1 MDKLRDFLKSKM
13 GQLLMALCLIPMAFL
28 GFSGSFGGASSDPN
42 TVATIGKRSIT
53 TNELQ
58 NAITNYR
65 QALIAQG
72 ANASQINESVLKDQA
87 LQDLIN
93 SDLLVQQANKLGMG
107 LSDKTISMIL
117 QKQSAFQDENGEFSN
132 ALFANFLKTR
142 GITKDQLFD
151 EQRSQYALNQ
161 LNRSIVSSSIYPI
174 SAINSFINLQLQ
186 TRNVW
191 LHRFNWQDF
200 ANQVTVSDN
209 EISDYYHQHQ
219 NDLQSIAMVDLS
231 YITLTPE
238 EINVEAV
245 TNEEINQQYE
255 AYKQELNIDD
265 MREISQILLTGED
278 AGSKSQEVIQ
288 KLADGAKFADLAKAY
303 SDDPSAENGGD
314 IGRFNAAVFGNEAN
328 KVKKALNGLKVG
340 DVSKPVTTSYG
351 IQIFTVTSNNN
362 DKIPSIDDVRP
373 ELEDRAI
380 RYKRE
385 QAFSD
390 KVTQINELAVNGYSI
405 QDIADQEKVTF
416 KTIKDF
422 QEEDNQTELGQPII
436 IEKAFDDN
444 IIQEQAVTANINVNS
459 KTYWIQPVNYRPIK
473 SLSAEE
479 ATPVIKALLTKQKA
493 SKLALQEAQTTAKAI
508 ISKEDMTQQKV
519 KFSALGSINRQ
530 SQKLLEA
537 EKAVAFSQKAP
548 DSGVISISALTD
560 LGASVLVVDKVNE
573 VEQSQLSDIDQRQ
586 TALIVR
592 QNLGQSDLQDYLEYL
607 RITHGVKINE
617 EAIHSGTL

>member
-1 MDKLRDFLKSKM
+1 MDKLRDFLKSKT
-13 GQLLMALCLIPMAFL
+13 GQLLMVLCLIPMAFL
-28 GFSGSFGGASSDPN
+28 GFSGSFGGSSSDPN
-42 TVATIGKRSIT
+42 AVATIGKRNIT

-72 ANASQINESVLKDQA
+72 VNASQINESVLKDQA

-117 QKQSAFQDENGEFSN
+117 QQQKEFQDENGQFSN
-132 ALFANFLKTR
+132 ELFANFLKTR
-142 GITKDQLFD
+142 GITKEQLFN

-174 SAINSFINLQLQ
+174 SAINDFINLQLQ

-191 LHRFNWQDF
+191 LHRFHWQDF
-200 ANQVTVSDN
+200 ADQVNVSNQ
-209 EISDYYHQHQ
+209 EINDYYNQHQ

-231 YITLTPE
+231 YIVLTPE
-238 EINVEAV
+238 DINVEAV

-278 AGSKSQEVIQ
+278 AGSKSQEVIK
-288 KLADGAKFADLAKAY
+288 KLADGANFADLAKAY

-328 KVKKALNGLKVG
+328 KVKEALNGLKVG
-340 DVSKPVTTSYG
+340 EVSQPVTTSYG

-373 ELEDRAI
+373 ELEDRAMQ
-380 RYKRE
+380 YKRE

-390 KVTQINELAVNGYSI
+390 KITQINELAVNGYSI
-405 QDIADQEKVTF
+405 QDIANQEKVSF

-422 QEEDNQTELGQPII
+422 QKQDNQTELGQPII

-444 IIQEQAVTANINVNS
+444 VIQEQSVTANINVNS
-459 KTYWIQPVNYRPIK
+459 KTYWIQPVNYRPVK
-473 SLSAEE
+473 ALSAEE
-479 ATPVIKALLTKQKA
+479 AIPVIKALLTKQKA
-493 SKLALQEAQTTAKAI
+493 SKLALQEAEKIAKAI
-508 ISKEDMTQQKV
+508 VSKDDMAQQDV
-519 KFSALGSINRQ
+519 KFTALGSINRQ
-530 SQKLLEA
+530 SPELLEA
-537 EKAVAFSQKAP
+537 EKGAAFAKKAS
-548 DSGVISISALTD
+548 DSGVNSISTLTD

-617 EAIHSGTL
+617 EAINSGTL